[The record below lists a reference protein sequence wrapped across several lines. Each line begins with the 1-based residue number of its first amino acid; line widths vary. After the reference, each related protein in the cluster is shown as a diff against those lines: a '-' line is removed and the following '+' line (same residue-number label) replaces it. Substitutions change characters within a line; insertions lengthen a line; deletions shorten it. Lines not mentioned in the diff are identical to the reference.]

1 MATTL
6 SPETGAG
13 PAGRRPHG
21 KTAARVG
28 VTFLVVVFVGLVVA
42 ALVLFA
48 WMVNEE
54 HFDRPSAEFDEL
66 ASVIDSL
73 PGVDSVEKERW
84 VEAPTF
90 SNPTSW
96 MAVTVDQAGLAGL
109 LDAACTMEYPDALM
123 WTFHVRTPS
132 GADVSAHGDS
142 PSRSAAGTGA
152 RCPDFGFDAAE
163 VVDEL
168 ERVAP
173 GLAVQPARWDET
185 RFAFVEVEQAPPDG
199 FTHLLPLVAHTEDLV
214 AAAGLDA
221 GTVVE
226 INSSSL
232 GVAVQSGESDRLLA
246 LLTVLAGEHTVSSFW
261 ADGRETNGQARVQI
275 VAPEPQHAAIEE
287 LIRESGLDFA
297 ELPVRFLEQ

>member
-1 MATTL
+1 MVTTL
-6 SPETGAG
+6 SPETGAD

-28 VTFLVVVFVGLVVA
+28 VTFLVVALVGLVVA

-66 ASVIDSL
+66 ASVIDTL
-73 PGVDSVEKERW
+73 PGVDSVQKERW

-96 MAVTVDQAGLAGL
+96 MAVTVDQAGLPGL
-109 LDAACTMEYPDALM
+109 LDAACTTGYPDAVL
-123 WTFHVRTPS
+123 WSFHVRTPS
-132 GADVSAHGDS
+132 GTDVSVNGDS
-142 PSRSAAGTGA
+142 PSPSAVSGGT
-152 RCPDFGFDAAE
+152 RCPDFGFDAVE

-168 ERVAP
+168 DRVAP

-185 RFAFVEVEQAPPDG
+185 RFAFVEVEEARSAG
-199 FTHLLPLVAHTEDLV
+199 FGHLLPLVAHAADLV
-214 AAAGLDA
+214 AAAGLDS

-232 GVAVQSGESDRLLA
+232 GVAVPPDEGDRYLA
-246 LLTVLAGEHTVSSFW
+246 LLTELADEHAVNSFW

-275 VAPEPQHAAIEE
+275 VAPETQHAAIEE
-287 LIRESGLDFA
+287 LLRASGLDIA
-297 ELPVRFLEQ
+297 DLPVRFLEQ